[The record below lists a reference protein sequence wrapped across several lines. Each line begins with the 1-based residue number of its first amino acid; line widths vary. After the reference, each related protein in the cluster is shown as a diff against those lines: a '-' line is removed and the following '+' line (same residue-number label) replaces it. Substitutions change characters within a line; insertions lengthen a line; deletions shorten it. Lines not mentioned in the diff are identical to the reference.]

1 MVSVVERW
9 AQEVIHRRVCYHEIF
24 RPCLFDIC
32 DFFDQYAAVPGD
44 KSPGFKYKADI
55 YLAHERYHGLR
66 ETRGRLR
73 FFFVIYYAETASY
86 IKPVDPCALSSYIS
100 DQCAGPVYRLAERL
114 GFGYLRAYVYVYSA
128 QPDIRVF
135 RGAQKRL
142 LDGRE
147 IEAEFILG
155 STGRYKFM
163 RMRVY
168 IRIGAQGAV
177 YHPVELFGDLIYL
190 RQLRQ
195 RFDIKE

>member
-9 AQEVIHRRVCYHEIF
+9 AQEVVHRRVCYHEIF

-32 DFFDQYAAVPGD
+32 DFRDQYAAVPGD
-44 KSPGFKYKADI
+44 KPPGFKYKADI
-55 YLAHERYHGLR
+55 YLTHERYHGLR

-73 FFFVIYYAETASY
+73 FFFIIDYTEAAPH
-86 IKPVDPCALSSYIS
+86 IKPVYPRAFSSYIS
-100 DQCAGPVYRLAERL
+100 DQCADLVYRLAEWFCLR
-114 GFGYLRAYVYVYSA
+114 YLRTYVYMYAA

-155 STGRYKFM
+155 SPGRYKFM